1 LLACIKAEVPT
12 EALIPIPQEEQS
24 TGEYEHMKIACC
36 WLYAISKYGY
46 PPSIPD
52 TFRALE
58 DMARLG
64 FVNGELE
71 GVGREN
77 LLAIQSQRAEL
88 KSHCEKL
95 GLRLVNF
102 CPVLHSTVSLDPRER
117 KEGLELF
124 EVGIELATYFGCETV
139 QLDSFTPPLRFKGE
153 APYKEA
159 IKFGKPFQVEIDP
172 EFRWEDQW
180 NVLVD
185 TVKQC
190 ARKAGEAGLVLTME
204 PRVGEMISNTDA
216 MLRLMDHVAN
226 DNFAAVLDTGHQNAQ
241 KEILPLSVEKLGGR
255 IKYVHASDNDGKTNE
270 HLSLGKGTID
280 WDGVFGA
287 LAKHQYDGYVAI
299 DIGGVEDLDEAYQ
312 DSTRFLERLADG
324 LSI

>member
-1 LLACIKAEVPT
+1 
-12 EALIPIPQEEQS
+12 
-24 TGEYEHMKIACC
+24 MKIACC

-58 DMARLG
+58 DMTRLG

-71 GVGREN
+71 GVGKEN
-77 LLAIQSQRAEL
+77 LLAIHSQRAEF
-88 KSHCEKL
+88 KSHCETL

-102 CPVLHSTVSLDPRER
+102 CPVLPSTVSLDPQER
-117 KEGLELF
+117 KEGLDLF

-139 QLDSFTPPLRFKGE
+139 QLDSFTPPLQFKGE

-172 EFRWEDQW
+172 EFRWEEQW

-185 TVKQC
+185 SVKQC
-190 ARKAGEAGLVLTME
+190 ARKAREAGLVLTME

-216 MLRLMDHVAN
+216 MLRLMDHVAD

-241 KEILPLSVEKLGGR
+241 KEILPLSVEKLGRR
-255 IKYVHASDNDGKTNE
+255 IRYLHASDNDGKTNE
-270 HLSLGKGTID
+270 HRSLGKGTID
-280 WDGVFGA
+280 WDGVFAA
-287 LAKHQYDGYVAI
+287 LAKHEYDGYVAI
-299 DIGGVEDLDEAYQ
+299 DIGGVENLDEAYQ
-312 DSTRFLERLADG
+312 ESKTFLERLADRIG
-324 LSI
+324 I